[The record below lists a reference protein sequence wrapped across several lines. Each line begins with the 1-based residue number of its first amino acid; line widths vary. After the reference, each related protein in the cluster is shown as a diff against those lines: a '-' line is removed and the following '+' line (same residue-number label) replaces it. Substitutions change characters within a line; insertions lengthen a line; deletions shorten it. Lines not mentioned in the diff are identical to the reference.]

1 MPYSELVKNY
11 ERIRDYMRQFY
22 VYGFKSRSEY
32 YSKSARSYDNERRRI
47 ESWLGDYMS
56 FRTTAEGKNV
66 FISVDSRS
74 AEQNPLYNAF
84 RAKSF
89 TNGSITLYFYILDLL
104 SGGKALSVQEI
115 VDGISEKYLSE
126 FENAEEFDV
135 STVRKKLKEYTEL
148 GLIKTKKRGK
158 ENVFC
163 LTEDSVALKNWGEAL
178 AFYTE
183 EDPLGVIGTFLPE
196 KQESKISFRFKHH
209 YILNA
214 LDGDI
219 LCDILL
225 AMSERRCAEVAVTS
239 KRNNDVIHVHNVFP
253 MKIFISTQNGRQYL
267 LCYHY
272 SYRQPMFLRL
282 DMIHSVKPG
291 AVEKQYEKYM
301 GYCEK
306 LRENVWGVSV
316 GEPFSLDHLEMV
328 IHVEKGEE
336 YIVRRL
342 EREKRCGKVERLDIN
357 RVKFTADVFDA
368 GEMIPWI
375 RTFTGRIES
384 LHCSNK
390 AVERQIFGDFEAMK
404 ALYGGDEDAI

>member
-1 MPYSELVKNY
+1 MPYSELIKNF

-32 YSKSARSYDNERRRI
+32 DSKSARSYDNERRRI
-47 ESWLGDYMS
+47 ESWLGNYMS

-66 FISVDSRS
+66 FISVDSRA

-89 TNGSITLYFYILDLL
+89 TDGSITLYFYILDLL

-115 VDGISEKYLSE
+115 VDGISGKYLSR

-148 GLIKTKKRGK
+148 GILKTEKRGK
-158 ENVFC
+158 ENVFSLC
-163 LTEDSVALKNWGEAL
+163 EDRIDLQSWSEAL

-196 KQESKISFRFKHH
+196 TPESEISFRFKHH

-214 LDGDI
+214 LDSDI
-219 LCDILL
+219 LCDILC
-225 AMSERRCAEVAVTS
+225 AMSENRCAEVAVTS
-239 KRNNDVIHVHNVFP
+239 KRKNNDIHTHNVYP
-253 MKIFISTQNGRQYL
+253 MKIYISTQNGRQYL

-272 SYRQPMFLRL
+272 SFRQPMFFRL
-282 DMIHSVKPG
+282 DSIHSVKPG
-291 AVEKQYEKYM
+291 SVEKQHEKYM
-301 GYCEK
+301 GYYEK
-306 LRENVWGVSV
+306 LKENIWGVSV
-316 GEPFSLDHLEMV
+316 GEPFSVDHIEMV
-328 IHVEKGEE
+328 LYIDRDEE
-336 YIVRRL
+336 HIVRRL
-342 EREKRCGKVERLDIN
+342 EREKRCGKVERLDVN
-357 RVKFTADVFDA
+357 HVKFTADVFDA

-384 LHCSNK
+384 LSCSNK
-390 AVERQIFGDFEAMK
+390 AVEKQIFDDFEALRN
-404 ALYGGDEDAI
+404 LYGGDEDAV

>member
-1 MPYSELVKNY
+1 MPYSELVKNF

-32 YSKSARSYDNERRRI
+32 DSKSARSYDNERRRI

-89 TNGSITLYFYILDLL
+89 TDGSITLYFYILDLL
-104 SGGKALSVQEI
+104 YGEKSLSIQEI

-126 FENAEEFDV
+126 FENPEEFDV

-148 GLIKTKKRGK
+148 GIIKTEKRGK
-158 ENVFC
+158 ENVFS
-163 LTEDSVALKNWGEAL
+163 LSEDCVDLKNWTEAL

-183 EDPLGVIGTFLPE
+183 EDPLGVIATFLPE
-196 KQESKISFRFKHH
+196 KPESKICFRFKHH

-214 LDGDI
+214 LDSDI

-225 AMSERRCAEVAVTS
+225 TMSERRCAEVAVTS
-239 KRNNDVIHVHNVFP
+239 KRNNDAIHVHNVFP

-267 LCYHY
+267 LCYNY
-272 SYRQPMFLRL
+272 KFRQPMFLRL
-282 DMIHSVKPG
+282 DLIHSVKAG
-291 AVEKQYEKYM
+291 SIENQYQKYLGYYEKL
-301 GYCEK
+301 K
-306 LRENVWGVSV
+306 ENLWGVSIS
-316 GEPFSLDHLEMV
+316 EPFTMDHIEMV
-328 IHVEKGEE
+328 LYIDRDEE
-336 YIVRRL
+336 FIVRRL
-342 EREKRCGKVERLDIN
+342 EREKRCGKVERTDVN
-357 RVKFTADVFDA
+357 HVKFTADVFDA
-368 GEMIPWI
+368 GEMIPWM

-390 AVERQIFGDFEAMK
+390 AVEKQIFEDFEAMK
-404 ALYGGDEDAI
+404 ALYGDDEDVI